1 MANTRLYKTYSVN
14 GELAP
19 HRLVTLAGASTVA
32 QATGSEKTL
41 IGVSDELGKQSNGH
55 ADIAMSDLPEVEAGG
70 VFAPG
75 DPLTGDADGRAV
87 KAESSGACIIGF
99 ALASAATAGEIVPF
113 LFAPGIFS
121 AGASTVNAAN
131 EGA

>member
-1 MANTRLYKTYSVN
+1 MANTRLYKTYAVN
-14 GELAP
+14 GQLAAY
-19 HRLVTLAGASTVA
+19 RLVTLVGASIVA
-32 QATGSEKTL
+32 QAQGHEKAL
-41 IGVSDELGKQSNGH
+41 IGVSDELGKQSSGH

-75 DPLTGDADGRAV
+75 DPLTSDADGRAV

-113 LFAPGIFS
+113 LFAPGFLA
-121 AGASTVNAAN
+121 AGASTVN
-131 EGA
+131 EGV

>member
-1 MANTRLYKTYSVN
+1 MANTRLYKTYAVS

-19 HRLVTLAGASTVA
+19 HRLVTLVGASTVA
-32 QATGSEKTL
+32 QADSSAKSL
-41 IGVSDELGKQSNGH
+41 IGVADELGKQSNGH

-70 VFAPG
+70 AFSFG
-75 DPLTGDADGRAV
+75 DPLTSDAEGRAV

-113 LFAPGIFS
+113 LFAPGYL
-121 AGASTVNAAN
+121 ALGASPVS
-131 EGA
+131 EGV